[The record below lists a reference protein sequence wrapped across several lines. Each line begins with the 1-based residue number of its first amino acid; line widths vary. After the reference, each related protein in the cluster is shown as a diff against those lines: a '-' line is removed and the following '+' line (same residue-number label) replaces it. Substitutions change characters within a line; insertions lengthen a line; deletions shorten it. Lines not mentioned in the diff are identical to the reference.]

1 MCYGLHQ
8 VQMECILKFIFVD
21 AENIGLN
28 QVSNIKATLTDKVFV
43 FTKNQTV
50 IELCEQKLFQVFSC
64 YPSGS
69 NQADFH
75 IIGNL
80 VGVLASLNEA
90 QKKQCNF
97 VLWSQDNALVMAF
110 EFQCRLHQAPCLI
123 ALPPKNLT
131 KIIPVVVKKETTDED
146 RILNYFKR
154 PRLAESVRAMVQ
166 FSKPDFTRM
175 LNKLIQNELIIRDPN
190 NKKKWVL
197 KKNAQPI

>member
-1 MCYGLHQ
+1 M
-8 VQMECILKFIFVD
+8 KFIFVD

-28 QVSNIKATLTDKVFV
+28 QVGNVKATLTDKVFV
-43 FTKNQTV
+43 FTKNRQV
-50 IELCEQKLFQVFSC
+50 IELSERKLFQVFSS
-64 YPSGS
+64 YPTGS
-69 NQADFH
+69 NQADFY

-80 VGVLASLNEA
+80 VGVLASLSDE
-90 QKKQCNF
+90 QKKQCQF

-110 EFQCRLHQAPCLI
+110 EFQCRLHQVSCLI

-131 KIIPVVVKKETTDED
+131 KAVPAVIKKEVTAED

-166 FSKPDFTRM
+166 LSKPDFTRV
-175 LNKLIQNELIIRDPN
+175 LNKFIHNELIIRDPK

-197 KKNAQPI
+197 KKSA